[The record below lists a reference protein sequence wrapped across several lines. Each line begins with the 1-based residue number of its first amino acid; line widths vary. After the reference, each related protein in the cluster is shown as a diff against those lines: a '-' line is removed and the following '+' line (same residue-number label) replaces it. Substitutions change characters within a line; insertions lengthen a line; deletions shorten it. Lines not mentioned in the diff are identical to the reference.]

1 MVKNMSPFLKGVDT
15 EGNKNKVLAIGLIVS
30 FALLVISVSLFYNL
44 LHEERAAG
52 RLTSDAIDQ
61 MTKEEIKSKLE
72 AQYASMPTLRP
83 YYFLP
88 FFAFIGLFVGT
99 VVYYIM
105 ADRIVHQET
114 VLQKN
119 TRIIL
124 KFLNPLERKVVDT
137 ILENGGKVQQYE
149 LSHLPNLNKVKT
161 HRILK
166 NLENKGIIAKER
178 LGKVN
183 RVVLNQELYEVL
195 RES

>member
-1 MVKNMSPFLKGVDT
+1 MVKNLSPFLRGVDT

-30 FALLVISVSLFYNL
+30 FALLVISVSLYFNL
-44 LHEERAAG
+44 EHQERTAARLTPEAVDRMSKDEIKLHLEERLG
-52 RLTSDAIDQ
+52 SQPWLHG
-61 MTKEEIKSKLE
+61 
-72 AQYASMPTLRP
+72 
-83 YYFLP
+83 YYLIP

-166 NLENKGIIAKER
+166 NLEDKGIIAKER

-183 RVVLNQELYEVL
+183 RVVLNRELYEVL
-195 RES
+195 SES

>member
-1 MVKNMSPFLKGVDT
+1 MSPFLKGVDT
-15 EGNKNKVLAIGLIVS
+15 EGNKNKVLGIGLIVS

-52 RLTSDAIDQ
+52 RLTPDAIDQ

-83 YYFLP
+83 YYFFP

-183 RVVLNQELYEVL
+183 RVVLNRELYEVL
-195 RES
+195 SES

>member
-1 MVKNMSPFLKGVDT
+1 MDA

-30 FALLVISVSLFYNL
+30 FALLVISVSLFYDL
-44 LHEERAAG
+44 LHEERAAS
-52 RLTSDAIDQ
+52 RLMPDAIDQ